1 MRYETLMHMEKRLID
16 RDELWRLFCEHYW
29 DSLARERDVIL
40 CHVDSVLRM
49 LPDETAPER
58 ECS

>member
-1 MRYETLMHMEKRLID
+1 MHMEKRLID